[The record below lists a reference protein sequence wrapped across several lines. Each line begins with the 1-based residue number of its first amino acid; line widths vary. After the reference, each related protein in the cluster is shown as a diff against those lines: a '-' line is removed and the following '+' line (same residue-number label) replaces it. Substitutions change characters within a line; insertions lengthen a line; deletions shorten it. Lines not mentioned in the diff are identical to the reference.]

1 MGTVAHNH
9 FWERQNETMETGQEQ
24 PVGRK
29 RWMTALSSRGQTADE
44 IIATSGISFHL
55 WRLYQ
60 HFWLVCLLFP
70 LAQLVRYPTP
80 PVQMLTGVGALAF
93 FAASYTWLMW
103 RHPIERDARGRRS
116 VPLQFVLWTVL
127 TALALVLS
135 LTYGLSFLWLFIGV
149 SAMAGVLL
157 PLRRAFVIVSLLMF
171 FPPVISVVLSG
182 GISRVDWPA
191 TIALMLLV
199 RALGLDMLGLVRLSS
214 AVRELHTT
222 RKALARLKVE
232 EERQRLSRDLHDVLG
247 QTLSVITLKSELA
260 RLLIGEDQ
268 QRCAHEL
275 SEIERVARTSLR
287 NVREAV
293 AGYRHPRLESE
304 LEGVRHVLEAAGIEV
319 QIDALS
325 EALAPAVESALA
337 WTVRESV
344 TNVIRHSRAQHCLIR
359 LTQQNGTIRGEIL
372 NDGGQRE
379 RVESMTRRGL
389 GLAGLQERVSALGG
403 QMEAG
408 PCTLAGK
415 ASFRVCVE
423 LPMKSAGETQNV
435 REEYR

>member
-1 MGTVAHNH
+1 M
-9 FWERQNETMETGQEQ
+9 METEQEK
-24 PVGRK
+24 PAGRK
-29 RWMTALSSRGQTADE
+29 QWMAAFSSRGHTADE
-44 IIATSGISFHL
+44 VIASSGISFHL

-70 LAQLVRYPTP
+70 LVQLVRHPTP
-80 PVQMLTGVGALAF
+80 LVQMLTGMGALAF
-93 FAASYTWLMW
+93 FAGSYTWLMW
-103 RHPIERDARGRRS
+103 RHPIERDVLGHSR
-116 VPLQFVLWTVL
+116 VPLQLVLWMVL
-127 TALALVLS
+127 AALALVLS

-149 SAMAGVLL
+149 SAITGVLL
-157 PLRRAFVIVSLLMF
+157 PLRSAFIVVSLLMF
-171 FPPVISVVLSG
+171 FPPVLSVVLSG
-182 GISRVDWPA
+182 GISGVDWSA

-199 RALGLDMLGLVRLSS
+199 RALGVDMLGLVRLSS

-260 RLLIGEDQ
+260 RLLIAEDQ
-268 QRCAHEL
+268 ERCAHEL

-287 NVREAV
+287 DVREAV
-293 AGYRHPRLESE
+293 AGYRQPRLESE
-304 LEGVRHVLEAAGIEV
+304 LEGVRQVLEAAGIEV
-319 QIDALS
+319 QIDALG
-325 EALAPAVESALA
+325 EALAPTVESALA

-359 LTQQNGTIRGEIL
+359 LTQQNGTVRGEVL

-408 PCTLAGK
+408 PCTLSGK

-423 LPMKSAGETQNV
+423 LPMKPAGETQNV
-435 REEYR
+435 QEERV